1 MLQYQIANPTYVVD
15 RQRQVFQKITKSEK
29 QKSIIMTNLH
39 LSLWRSTA
47 LQLRRQAI
55 RNSRSINFAYWYVF
69 LRTLY
74 TVAALR
80 LYTIH
85 ADRRPITVIT
95 HRNILIL
102 RYEYEACGAVI
113 DWFRGNRWYSYAK
126 IERSGLLLHPIPEMR
141 LYTM

>member
-47 LQLRRQAI
+47 LQLRWRAT
-55 RNSRSINFAYWYVF
+55 RNLRSIDFAYWYVF

-74 TVAALR
+74 TAAALR

-85 ADRRPITVIT
+85 TDRITVIT
-95 HRNILIL
+95 HRNFLIL

-126 IERSGLLLHPIPEMR
+126 VERIGLLLHPIPEMR
-141 LYTM
+141 LYTK